1 MYRPGQAKVDL
12 FRESKVYFSLPRS
25 VNKSYS
31 RETSLVTPYSQTSE
45 SYGAKNIYVE
55 NEVVSRVV
63 RRS

>member
-1 MYRPGQAKVDL
+1 M
-12 FRESKVYFSLPRS
+12 RS
-25 VNKSYS
+25 TLDGGFTEKGENCIPVFINHVNKSYS

>member
-1 MYRPGQAKVDL
+1 MEGSQKKVKTVYL
-12 FRESKVYFSLPRS
+12 FFINH